1 MRKALE
7 AERFVLHS
15 HETVATM
22 NALVCALRRVSV
34 ECTATLWRNACVIA
48 SFIGSSNKQRMDAF
62 LVSGIS
68 IYLDDKTLC
77 RLSCAEHLTHSLTRA
92 QRHQKKEE
100 QPLTLRLKGRAEC
113 EMDCASISLL
123 LRYSETAPFVT
134 QVFYVDDAE
143 SLFDK
148 LLHIE
153 FSCTRKSLL
162 TLHEA
167 VKIFLEDLISIEVF
181 YVLRETLTFSDEYT
195 GIREYDN
202 GAFHRADIC
211 NRLVAKASHL
221 PKHMLDLLG

>member
-1 MRKALE
+1 
-7 AERFVLHS
+7 
-15 HETVATM
+15 
-22 NALVCALRRVSV
+22 
-34 ECTATLWRNACVIA
+34 
-48 SFIGSSNKQRMDAF
+48 MDAF

-77 RLSCAEHLTHSLTRA
+77 RLACAEHLTHSLTRD
-92 QRHQKKEE
+92 QRQQKKEE

-134 QVFYVDDAE
+134 QVFYVDCE
-143 SLFDK
+143 TLFDK

-167 VKIFLEDLISIEVF
+167 VKIFLEDLVSIEVF
-181 YVLRETLTFSDEYT
+181 HVLRETLTFSDEYT

>member
-1 MRKALE
+1 MRPCLLLE
-7 AERFVLHS
+7 PIK
-15 HETVATM
+15 VAMTH
-22 NALVCALRRVSV
+22 ALRNSV
-34 ECTATLWRNACVIA
+34 AVHSTETRRNACVVA
-48 SFIGSSNKQRMDAF
+48 SFIGSSNKQSMDAF

-77 RLSCAEHLTHSLTRA
+77 RLACAEHLTHSLTRA

-134 QVFYVDDAE
+134 QVFYVDEAE
-143 SLFDK
+143 TLFDK

-167 VKIFLEDLISIEVF
+167 VKIFLEDLVSIEVF

>member
-1 MRKALE
+1 
-7 AERFVLHS
+7 
-15 HETVATM
+15 
-22 NALVCALRRVSV
+22 
-34 ECTATLWRNACVIA
+34 
-48 SFIGSSNKQRMDAF
+48 MDAF

-68 IYLDDKTLC
+68 MYLDDKTLC

-143 SLFDK
+143 TLFDK

-167 VKIFLEDLISIEVF
+167 VKIFLEDLVSIEVF

>member
-1 MRKALE
+1 
-7 AERFVLHS
+7 
-15 HETVATM
+15 
-22 NALVCALRRVSV
+22 
-34 ECTATLWRNACVIA
+34 
-48 SFIGSSNKQRMDAF
+48 MDAF

-68 IYLDDKTLC
+68 MYLDDKTLC
-77 RLSCAEHLTHSLTRA
+77 RLSSAERLTYNLTRA
-92 QRHQKKEE
+92 ERRQKKEE

-134 QVFYVDDAE
+134 QVFYVDCE
-143 SLFDK
+143 TPFDK
-148 LLHIE
+148 LLHIV
-153 FSCTRKSLL
+153 FSCTRMSLL

-167 VKIFLEDLISIEVF
+167 VKIFLEDLVSIEVF

-202 GAFHRADIC
+202 GANHRADIC

-221 PKHMLDLLG
+221 PKHILDLRG